1 MKNHIPS
8 FEDFVNEA
16 VQYKT
21 LEDPKI
27 KAADIH
33 KWLVRVS
40 YNVGRNFPAS
50 RAKTKEEKAAIV
62 MNPEFQAAYEL
73 YHQQYFD
80 SLIQQWKGVCSKH
93 LPMRGITKETSK
105 AELEDM
111 FNALEEWIT
120 RENGILDAI
129 KEIGF
134 ESFAANEIMGHFHK
148 KPMKLKRVY

>member
-1 MKNHIPS
+1 MKNIPT
-8 FEDFVNEA
+8 FEDFVNES

-21 LEDPKI
+21 LADPKI

-33 KWLVRVS
+33 KWLVSKS
-40 YNVGRNFPAS
+40 YEVGKRFPATK
-50 RAKTKEEKAAIV
+50 AKTKEEKAAIV
-62 MNPEFQAAYEL
+62 LNPEFQAAYTL

-80 SLIQQWKGVCSKH
+80 SLVQQWKGVCDKH

-129 KEIGF
+129 KELGF
-134 ESFAANEIMGHFHK
+134 ESFAANEMMGHRHK
-148 KPMKLKRVY
+148 KSINLKRVY

>member
-1 MKNHIPS
+1 MKNIPT

-21 LEDPKI
+21 LDDAKI

-33 KWLVRVS
+33 KWLVSVS
-40 YNVGRNFPAS
+40 YNVGKKFPATK
-50 RAKTKEEKAAIV
+50 AKTKEEKASIV
-62 MNPEFQAAYEL
+62 LNPEFQAAYTL

-80 SLIQQWKGVCSKH
+80 SLVQQWKGVCDKH
-93 LPMRGITKETSK
+93 LPSRGITKDTSK
-105 AELEDM
+105 AELVDM
-111 FNALEEWIT
+111 FDALDEWLS

-129 KEIGF
+129 KELGF
-134 ESFAANEIMGHFHK
+134 ESFAANEIMGIRHK

>member
-1 MKNHIPS
+1 MKNIPT

-21 LEDPKI
+21 LDDAKI

-33 KWLVRVS
+33 KWLVSVS
-40 YNVGRNFPAS
+40 YNVGKKFPATK
-50 RAKTKEEKAAIV
+50 AKTKEEKASIV
-62 MNPEFQAAYEL
+62 LNPEFQAAYTL

-80 SLIQQWKGVCSKH
+80 SLVQQWKGVCDKH
-93 LPMRGITKETSK
+93 LPSRGITKDTSK
-105 AELEDM
+105 AELVDM
-111 FNALEEWIT
+111 FDALDEWLS

-129 KEIGF
+129 KELGF
-134 ESFAANEIMGHFHK
+134 ESFAANEIMGTRHK

>member
-1 MKNHIPS
+1 MINIPS
-8 FEDFVNEA
+8 FDDFVNES

-21 LEDPKI
+21 LDDPKI

-33 KWLVRVS
+33 KWLTGSTRWQ
-40 YNVGRNFPAS
+40 VGKQFPAT
-50 RAKTKEEKAAIV
+50 RAKTREEKAAIV
-62 MNPEFQAAYEL
+62 RNPEFQAAYEL

-80 SLIQQWKGVCSKH
+80 DLVKQWKGVCDKH
-93 LPMRGITKETSK
+93 LPSRGITKDTSK

-111 FNALEEWIT
+111 FDALDEWLS

-129 KEIGF
+129 KELGF
-134 ESFAANEIMGHFHK
+134 ESFAANEIMGVKHK